1 MKHISSL
8 HDDDESL
15 RGFHGLCCDRLKEF
29 GICTSTLFQ
38 KPKSEQFQTTPN
50 KTASKPKPKQNVF
63 GIDLKDLLPSAVIID
78 PENQLQVPHFLKATL
93 NYLQDHLDTEG
104 LFRKAGSK
112 RNQRILRNEIE
123 EAESFCIDTSDQGNL
138 LRDIKNKPVRSFEQ
152 NRTIL

>member
-8 HDDDESL
+8 HDDDKSL
-15 RGFHGLCCDRLKEF
+15 RGLHGLCCDRLKEMR
-29 GICTSTLFQ
+29 ICTSKLFQ
-38 KPKSEQFQTTPN
+38 KLKSEELQTTPN
-50 KTASKPKPKQNVF
+50 KNASKPKPKQNVF
-63 GIDLKDLLPSAVIID
+63 GIDLKDLLPSAVMID

-112 RNQRILRNEIE
+112 RNQRILRSEIE

-138 LRDIKNKPVRSFEQ
+138 LRGIDNKPVRSLE
-152 NRTIL
+152 

>member
-15 RGFHGLCCDRLKEF
+15 HGLHGVCCDRLKEF

>member
-8 HDDDESL
+8 
-15 RGFHGLCCDRLKEF
+15 LK
-29 GICTSTLFQ
+29 LFQ
-38 KPKSEQFQTTPN
+38 KLKSEQFQTTPN
-50 KTASKPKPKQNVF
+50 KNASKPKPKQNVF

-138 LRDIKNKPVRSFEQ
+138 LRGRPQTFAIFLHSCDFFFPWEILFGTSFM
-152 NRTIL
+152 LLS

>member
-8 HDDDESL
+8 
-15 RGFHGLCCDRLKEF
+15 LK
-29 GICTSTLFQ
+29 LFQ
-38 KPKSEQFQTTPN
+38 KLKSEQFQTTPN
-50 KTASKPKPKQNVF
+50 ENTSKPKPKQNVF

-78 PENQLQVPHFLKATL
+78 PENQLQVPHFLEATL

-138 LRDIKNKPVRSFEQ
+138 LRGIGNKPVRSFEQ
-152 NRTIL
+152 NRTLLRDFFAFL

>member
-8 HDDDESL
+8 HDNDERLHSL
-15 RGFHGLCCDRLKEF
+15 HGLCSDRLKVF
-29 GICTSTLFQ
+29 GIFTSALFH
-38 KPKSEQFQTTPN
+38 KLKSEKIEAIPN
-50 KTASKPKPKQNVF
+50 ENASKHKSSQNVF
-63 GIDLKDLLPSAVIID
+63 GLDLKDLLPSAVIID
-78 PENQLQVPHFLKATL
+78 TENQLQVPHFLKATL

-138 LRDIKNKPVRSFEQ
+138 LKGY
-152 NRTIL
+152 

>member
-8 HDDDESL
+8 W
-15 RGFHGLCCDRLKEF
+15 
-29 GICTSTLFQ
+29 LFQ
-38 KPKSEQFQTTPN
+38 KLKSEQFQTTPN
-50 KTASKPKPKQNVF
+50 KNASKPKPKQNVF
-63 GIDLKDLLPSAVIID
+63 GIDLKDLLPSVVIID
-78 PENQLQVPHFLKATL
+78 PENQLQVPHFLEATL

-138 LRDIKNKPVRSFEQ
+138 L
-152 NRTIL
+152 NRAGLSQAGGAKGFSDLTTDLTKGY